1 MMKLV
6 SSLTLAALLACLAGA
21 AGASAQSGR
30 VKRGDPPPAPPREH
44 KPPEDGELYSSDAVG
59 DGTPRQ
65 RALDAGGGEIY
76 TGREVTRKAVVLSR
90 PAPSYPKGARRN
102 GTHGVVRIRMV
113 LAASGKVEN
122 VTVVR
127 GLPDGLS
134 EEAIKAALKIK
145 FEPALKDGVKVSQY
159 VVVEYNFNVY

>member
-1 MMKLV
+1 MMRHTPA
-6 SSLTLAALLACLAGA
+6 LTLAALLACHA
-21 AGASAQSGR
+21 AAAVASAQSGR
-30 VKRGDPPPAPPREH
+30 VKRGDPPPVPAREH
-44 KPPEDGELYSSDAVG
+44 KPPEDGELYRSDAVG

-65 RALDAGGGEIY
+65 RARDEDGGEIY
-76 TGREVTRKAVVLSR
+76 TGREVTRRVVILSR
-90 PAPSYPKGARRN
+90 PNPSYPTRARRN
-102 GTHGVVRIRMV
+102 NTRGVVRLRMV

-134 EEAIKAALKIK
+134 EEAIKAALKIR

-159 VVVEYNFNVY
+159 VVVEYNFNLY

>member
-6 SSLTLAALLACLAGA
+6 PTLTLAALLACHA
-21 AGASAQSGR
+21 AEGASAQSGR
-30 VKRGDPPPAPPREH
+30 VKRGDPPPVPPREH
-44 KPPEDGELYSSDAVG
+44 KPPEDGEIYRSDAVG

-65 RALDAGGGEIY
+65 RARDADGGEIY
-76 TGREVTRKAVVLSR
+76 TGREVTRKVVVLSR
-90 PAPSYPKGARRN
+90 PQPSYPTRARRN
-102 GTHGVVRIRMV
+102 NTRGVVRLRMV

-145 FEPALKDGVKVSQY
+145 FEPALKDGVRVSQY
-159 VVVEYNFNVY
+159 VIVEYNFNLY